1 MERKDHF
8 WRFLMGRIIF
18 GVRQQEFFI
27 ISQKFSQV
35 RDNMKKVNVKKVFG
49 SELKELMRLLSSSG
63 KECYIVGGA
72 VRDLLLGYKNF
83 KDIDLA
89 TSLSVEQ
96 LKQILDQNQIRF
108 DDRALKYG
116 CLTVSNQNRNFQITS
131 FRKDIRTFGRA
142 ADIEFVENIE
152 EDAKRRDFTINAIYC
167 SYSGQI
173 IDPLGNL
180 EDLNKIK
187 LDFIGDPEI
196 RIKEDYLRILR
207 FFRFVAV
214 LDLKDENV
222 ASNKLPII
230 KKNINGISD
239 LSYERVASEI
249 RKILL
254 ARSPSF
260 ALKLMNKVDLYKKL
274 FGIYSQSALLK
285 LEKLENTF
293 NLTPSLVRR
302 LLALEM
308 KTSIPLLIKKEKKY
322 FNQLNNLLGLD
333 HNPDYLGYKLG
344 EKASIDLL
352 IIKEVKGAFI
362 KTAKD
367 IEKIKKASR
376 KIFPIKFSDVHP
388 LTKNLNTTKEK
399 INLMETFWIGSGFK
413 ASKEK
418 LLSLLS

>member
-1 MERKDHF
+1 
-8 WRFLMGRIIF
+8 
-18 GVRQQEFFI
+18 
-27 ISQKFSQV
+27 
-35 RDNMKKVNVKKVFG
+35 MKKVNVEKVFG

-72 VRDLLLGYKNF
+72 VRDLLLGYKKF
-83 KDIDLA
+83 KDIDLT

-96 LKQILDQNQIRF
+96 LKQIFDQNQIRF

-116 CLTVSNQNRNFQITS
+116 CLTVRNKKRNFQITS

-187 LDFIGDPEI
+187 LDFIGDPEF

-222 ASNKLPII
+222 ASNNLPII
-230 KKNINGISD
+230 KKHINGISD

-285 LEKLENTF
+285 LEKLENRF

-308 KTSIPLLIKKEKKY
+308 KTSIPLMIKKEKKY

-344 EKASIDLL
+344 EKASIDFL
-352 IIKEVKGAFI
+352 IIREVKEGFI
-362 KTAKD
+362 ITTKD

>member
-1 MERKDHF
+1 
-8 WRFLMGRIIF
+8 
-18 GVRQQEFFI
+18 
-27 ISQKFSQV
+27 
-35 RDNMKKVNVKKVFG
+35 MKKVNVEKVFG

-72 VRDLLLGYKNF
+72 VRDLLLGYKKF
-83 KDIDLA
+83 KDIDLT

-96 LKQILDQNQIRF
+96 LKQIFDQNQIRF

-116 CLTVSNQNRNFQITS
+116 CLTVSNQKRNFQITS

-187 LDFIGDPEI
+187 LDFIGDPEF

-230 KKNINGISD
+230 KKHINGISD

-285 LEKLENTF
+285 LEKLENRF

-308 KTSIPLLIKKEKKY
+308 KTSIPLMIKKEKKY

-352 IIKEVKGAFI
+352 IIKEVKEGFI
-362 KTAKD
+362 ITAKD

>member
-1 MERKDHF
+1 
-8 WRFLMGRIIF
+8 
-18 GVRQQEFFI
+18 
-27 ISQKFSQV
+27 
-35 RDNMKKVNVKKVFG
+35 MKKVNVEKVFG

-72 VRDLLLGYKNF
+72 VRDLLLGYKKF
-83 KDIDLA
+83 KDIDLT

-96 LKQILDQNQIRF
+96 IKKILDKNQIRF

-116 CLTVSNQNRNFQITS
+116 CFTVRNKKRSFQITS

-187 LDFIGDPEI
+187 LDFIGDPEF

-222 ASNKLPII
+222 ASKNLPII
-230 KKNINGISD
+230 KKHINGISD

-254 ARSPSF
+254 AR
-260 ALKLMNKVDLYKKL
+260 
-274 FGIYSQSALLK
+274 
-285 LEKLENTF
+285 
-293 NLTPSLVRR
+293 R

-308 KTSIPLLIKKEKKY
+308 KTSIPLMIKKEKKY
-322 FNQLNNLLGLD
+322 FNQLNNLLGLE
-333 HNPDYLGYKLG
+333 HNPDYIGYKLG

-352 IIKEVKGAFI
+352 IIKEVKEGFI
-362 KTAKD
+362 ITAKD
-367 IEKIKKASR
+367 IEKIRKASR

-418 LLSLLS
+418 LLKLLS

>member
-1 MERKDHF
+1 
-8 WRFLMGRIIF
+8 
-18 GVRQQEFFI
+18 
-27 ISQKFSQV
+27 
-35 RDNMKKVNVKKVFG
+35 MKKVNVEKVFG

-72 VRDLLLGYKNF
+72 VRDLLLGYKKF
-83 KDIDLA
+83 KDIDLT

-96 LKQILDQNQIRF
+96 LKQIFDQNQIRF

-116 CLTVSNQNRNFQITS
+116 CLTVRNKKRNFQITS

-187 LDFIGDPEI
+187 LDFIGDPEF

-230 KKNINGISD
+230 KKHINKISD

-285 LEKLENTF
+285 LEKLENRF

-308 KTSIPLLIKKEKKY
+308 KTSIPLMIKKEKKY
-322 FNQLNNLLGLD
+322 FDLLKNLLGLD
-333 HNPDYLGYKLG
+333 YNPDYLGYKLG

-362 KTAKD
+362 ITAKD

>member
-1 MERKDHF
+1 
-8 WRFLMGRIIF
+8 
-18 GVRQQEFFI
+18 
-27 ISQKFSQV
+27 
-35 RDNMKKVNVKKVFG
+35 MKKVNVEKVFG
-49 SELKELMRLLSSSG
+49 SELMELMRLLSSSG

-72 VRDLLLGYKNF
+72 VRDLLLGYKIF
-83 KDIDLA
+83 KDIDLT

-96 LKQILDQNQIRF
+96 LKQIFDQNQIRF

-116 CLTVSNQNRNFQITS
+116 CLTVRNKKRNFQITS
-131 FRKDIRTFGRA
+131 FRKDTRTFGRA

-187 LDFIGDPEI
+187 LDFIGDPEF

-214 LDLKDENV
+214 LDLKGENV
-222 ASNKLPII
+222 ASNNLPII
-230 KKNINGISD
+230 KKHINGISD

-285 LEKLENTF
+285 LEKLENRF

-308 KTSIPLLIKKEKKY
+308 KTSIPLMIKKEKKY

-344 EKASIDLL
+344 EKASIDFL
-352 IIKEVKGAFI
+352 IIREVKEGFI
-362 KTAKD
+362 ITTKD

-399 INLMETFWIGSGFK
+399 VDLMETFWIGSGFK

-418 LLSLLS
+418 LLSLLR

>member
-1 MERKDHF
+1 
-8 WRFLMGRIIF
+8 
-18 GVRQQEFFI
+18 
-27 ISQKFSQV
+27 
-35 RDNMKKVNVKKVFG
+35 MKKVNVEKVFG

-72 VRDLLLGYKNF
+72 VRDLLLGYKKF
-83 KDIDLA
+83 KDVDLT

-96 LKQILDQNQIRF
+96 LKQIFDQNQIRF

-116 CLTVSNQNRNFQITS
+116 CLTVRNKKRNFQITS

-187 LDFIGDPEI
+187 LDFIGDPEF

-222 ASNKLPII
+222 VSKNLPII
-230 KKNINGISD
+230 KKHINGISD

-285 LEKLENTF
+285 LEKLENRF

-308 KTSIPLLIKKEKKY
+308 KTSIPLMIKKEKKY

-352 IIKEVKGAFI
+352 IIKEVKEGFI
-362 KTAKD
+362 IKAKD

>member
-1 MERKDHF
+1 
-8 WRFLMGRIIF
+8 
-18 GVRQQEFFI
+18 
-27 ISQKFSQV
+27 
-35 RDNMKKVNVKKVFG
+35 MKKVNVEKVFG

-72 VRDLLLGYKNF
+72 IRDLLLGYKKF
-83 KDIDLA
+83 KDIDLT

-96 LKQILDQNQIRF
+96 LKQIFDQNQIRF

-116 CLTVSNQNRNFQITS
+116 CLTVRNKKRNYQITS

-222 ASNKLPII
+222 VSKNLPII
-230 KKNINGISD
+230 KKHINGISD

-254 ARSPSF
+254 ARSPFF
-260 ALKLMNKVDLYKKL
+260 ALKLMNKVHLYKKL
-274 FGIYSQSALLK
+274 FGVYSEAALLK
-285 LEKLENTF
+285 LEKLENKF

-302 LLALEM
+302 LLALEI
-308 KTSIPLLIKKEKKY
+308 KTSIHLLIKKEKKY

-344 EKASIDLL
+344 EKASIDFL
-352 IIKEVKGAFI
+352 IIKEVKEGFI
-362 KTAKD
+362 ITTKD

-399 INLMETFWIGSGFK
+399 IDLMETFWIGSGFK

>member
-1 MERKDHF
+1 
-8 WRFLMGRIIF
+8 
-18 GVRQQEFFI
+18 
-27 ISQKFSQV
+27 
-35 RDNMKKVNVKKVFG
+35 MKKVNVEKVFG

-96 LKQILDQNQIRF
+96 LKQIFDQNQIRF

-116 CLTVSNQNRNFQITS
+116 CLTVRNKKRNFQITS

-187 LDFIGDPEI
+187 LDFIGDPEF

-230 KKNINGISD
+230 KKHINGISD

-285 LEKLENTF
+285 LEKLEKRF

-308 KTSIPLLIKKEKKY
+308 KTSIPLMIKKEKKY

-344 EKASIDLL
+344 EKASVDLL
-352 IIKEVKGAFI
+352 IIKEVKEGFI
-362 KTAKD
+362 ITAKD

>member
-1 MERKDHF
+1 
-8 WRFLMGRIIF
+8 
-18 GVRQQEFFI
+18 
-27 ISQKFSQV
+27 
-35 RDNMKKVNVKKVFG
+35 MKKVNVEKVFG

-96 LKQILDQNQIRF
+96 LKQILDQNQIGF

-116 CLTVSNQNRNFQITS
+116 CLTVSNQKRNFQITS

-187 LDFIGDPEI
+187 LDFIGDPEF

-222 ASNKLPII
+222 ALKNLPII
-230 KKNINGISD
+230 KKHINGISD

-285 LEKLENTF
+285 LEKLETRF

-308 KTSIPLLIKKEKKY
+308 KTSIPLLIKTEKEY
-322 FNQLNNLLGLD
+322 FKQLNNLLGLD
-333 HNPDYLGYKLG
+333 PNPDYLGYKLG

-352 IIKEVKGAFI
+352 IIKEVKEGFI
-362 KTAKD
+362 ITAND
-367 IEKIKKASR
+367 VEKIKKASR

>member
-1 MERKDHF
+1 
-8 WRFLMGRIIF
+8 
-18 GVRQQEFFI
+18 
-27 ISQKFSQV
+27 
-35 RDNMKKVNVKKVFG
+35 MKKVNVEKVFG

-72 VRDLLLGYKNF
+72 VRDLLLGYKKF
-83 KDIDLA
+83 KDIDLT

-96 LKQILDQNQIRF
+96 LKQIFDQNQIRF

-116 CLTVSNQNRNFQITS
+116 CLTVRNKKRNFQITS

-187 LDFIGDPEI
+187 LDFIGDPEF

-230 KKNINGISD
+230 KKHINGISD

-285 LEKLENTF
+285 LEKLENRF

-308 KTSIPLLIKKEKKY
+308 KTSIPLMIKKEKKY

-352 IIKEVKGAFI
+352 IIKEVKEGFI
-362 KTAKD
+362 ITAKD

>member
-1 MERKDHF
+1 
-8 WRFLMGRIIF
+8 
-18 GVRQQEFFI
+18 
-27 ISQKFSQV
+27 
-35 RDNMKKVNVKKVFG
+35 MKRVNVEKVFG

-72 VRDLLLGYKNF
+72 VRDLLLGYKKF
-83 KDIDLA
+83 KDIDLT

-96 LKQILDQNQIRF
+96 LKQIFDQNQIRF

-116 CLTVSNQNRNFQITS
+116 CLTVRNKKRNFQITS

-187 LDFIGDPEI
+187 LDFIGDPEF

-230 KKNINGISD
+230 KKHINGISD

-285 LEKLENTF
+285 LEKLENRF

-308 KTSIPLLIKKEKKY
+308 KTSIPLMIKKEKKY

-352 IIKEVKGAFI
+352 IIKEVKEGFI
-362 KTAKD
+362 ITAKD

-399 INLMETFWIGSGFK
+399 INLMETFWISSGFK

>member
-1 MERKDHF
+1 
-8 WRFLMGRIIF
+8 
-18 GVRQQEFFI
+18 
-27 ISQKFSQV
+27 
-35 RDNMKKVNVKKVFG
+35 MKKVNVEKVFG

-72 VRDLLLGYKNF
+72 VRDLLLGYKKF
-83 KDIDLA
+83 KDIDLT

-96 LKQILDQNQIRF
+96 LKQIFDQNQIRF

-116 CLTVSNQNRNFQITS
+116 CLTVRNKKRNFQITS

-180 EDLNKIK
+180 EDLNEIK

-230 KKNINGISD
+230 KKHINGISD

-260 ALKLMNKVDLYKKL
+260 ALKLMNKVGLYKKL

-285 LEKLENTF
+285 LEKLENRF

-302 LLALEM
+302 LLALKM

-352 IIKEVKGAFI
+352 IIKEVKEGFI
-362 KTAKD
+362 ITAKD